1 MKMKDQKQ
9 KFPGGVTSLIQNRES
24 ADGRT
29 LTWTNAQDDQGERT
43 GIFYIP
49 KNLSNLMIGLYE
61 VLRECHQS

>member
-9 KFPGGVTSLIQNRES
+9 KFPGGVTFLIQNRES

-49 KNLSNLMIGLYE
+49 KN
-61 VLRECHQS
+61 